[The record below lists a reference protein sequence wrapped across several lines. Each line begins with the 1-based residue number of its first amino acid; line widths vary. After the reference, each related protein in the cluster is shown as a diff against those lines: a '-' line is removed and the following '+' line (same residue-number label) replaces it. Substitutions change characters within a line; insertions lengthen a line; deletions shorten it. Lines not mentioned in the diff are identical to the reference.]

1 MFSTAARL
9 VTSMLF
15 TATAI
20 PAAAAPLAADRD
32 RMALFTLV
40 LLYPVMEMLPLRLL
54 ASSFT
59 AFSRASLST
68 STWLELSLLVR
79 AIMPLMAEPSAFPAD
94 SMTPVWNTSELLARA
109 ISPAVRLAPLAT
121 WTRVS
126 LSKSW

>member
-1 MFSTAARL
+1 
-9 VTSMLF
+9 
-15 TATAI
+15 
-20 PAAAAPLAADRD
+20 
-32 RMALFTLV
+32 MALFTLV
-40 LLYPVMEMLPLRLL
+40 LLYPVMAMLPLRLL

-79 AIMPLMAEPSAFPAD
+79 VIMPLMAEPSALPAD

-109 ISPAVRLAPLAT
+109 MSPAVRLAPLAT
-121 WTRVS
+121 WTSVS